1 MSASEPAWVGKVPSF
16 LRDLASIVVRPRLT
30 MRLLVERGDRTF
42 LPLVMLA
49 AVSGVVGDL
58 ALPAKWEGAGP
69 FSPLLLLLINVGAAL
84 LVALIAA
91 GALYLLSWIAFAVAR
106 LFEGKA
112 GVQQVRSAMAW
123 GLAPLIWALLYRL
136 PMTFSP
142 VGRVE
147 ALSRIDIDKGI
158 VLDAG
163 ILRQGCALA
172 LILLVI
178 ELALV
183 VWYFFVASNTLAEVS
198 GFSAWRGFGTL
209 LVTLASPTVIV
220 LAAALSMLL

>member
-1 MSASEPAWVGKVPSF
+1 MSPSEPDRGAKSRSF
-16 LRDLASIVVRPRLT
+16 LRDLASVVVRPRLT
-30 MRLLVERGDRTF
+30 MRRIVERGDRTF

-49 AVSGVVGDL
+49 AVAGIIGDFD
-58 ALPAKWEGAGP
+58 LPAKWEGAGP

-91 GALYLLSWIAFAVAR
+91 AGLYLLSWIAFAVAR

-112 GVQQVRSAMAW
+112 GVEQVRSAMAW

-136 PMTFSP
+136 PMIFSP
-142 VGRVE
+142 VGRGE
-147 ALSRIDIDKGI
+147 ALSRVEIDQGI
-158 VLDAG
+158 VLDPG

-172 LILLVI
+172 LIVLTI

-198 GFSAWRGFGTL
+198 GFSAWRGLGTL
-209 LVTLASPTVIV
+209 VATFASPTLIV
-220 LAAALSMLL
+220 LAAALSLWL